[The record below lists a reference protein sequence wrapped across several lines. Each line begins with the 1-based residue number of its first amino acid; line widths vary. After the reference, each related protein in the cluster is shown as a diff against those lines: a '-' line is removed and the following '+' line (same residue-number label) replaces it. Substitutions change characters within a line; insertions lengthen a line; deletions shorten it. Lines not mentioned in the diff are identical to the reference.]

1 MIDAALLQLPEGA
14 HDVTVVREID
24 ALSYIDPDDPA
35 MPSYRV
41 IANNRQPV
49 ALRDMMI
56 LPVRTG
62 YIGADRL
69 KPDPALIPPTGEQAV
84 TDVDETTV
92 YLPVRDGHVSA
103 QVYRPQAAVPDAVL
117 PVILYAH
124 GGGFTVGSD
133 FDTAYITRRLARDNT
148 AVVVSTNYRMAPEH
162 PYPTPLDD
170 VADVYAWL
178 VREAGRVGGD
188 PARVVVAGD
197 SAGSNFAAALPLYA
211 GAHDLPAPAAVIML
225 GAFADFTQERWPS
238 FQAQAPRGIVYDSA
252 FFAFIRS
259 AYLPTTA
266 WTDPLASPIY
276 GDLHGYPPLF
286 LATGTHDPIIDS
298 ARAFASL
305 VADAGSP
312 VDGYWPEGMP
322 HGFYFF
328 PGVHPEGDV
337 AFERCAAF
345 LAAHL

>member
-1 MIDAALLQLPEGA
+1 
-14 HDVTVVREID
+14 
-24 ALSYIDPDDPA
+24 

-62 YIGADRL
+62 YIGADRIR
-69 KPDPALIPPTGEQAV
+69 KPDPALIPPSAEEAV
-84 TDVDETTV
+84 PDVEETTV
-92 YLPVRDGHVSA
+92 YLPVRNGYVSA
-103 QVYRPQAAVPDAVL
+103 QVYRPHAVDQDAAL

-133 FDTAYITRRLARDNT
+133 FDTAYITRRLARDNSV
-148 AVVVSTNYRMAPEH
+148 VVVSTNYRMAPEY
-162 PYPTPLDD
+162 PFPTPLND

-188 PARVVVAGD
+188 PSRVAVAGD
-197 SAGSNFAAALPLYA
+197 SAGSNFAAALPLYTRS
-211 GAHDLPAPAAVIML
+211 HDLPAPAAVIML

-238 FQAQAPRGIVYDSA
+238 FQEQAPRGIVYDSP

-259 AYLPTTA
+259 AYLPTTP
-266 WTDPLASPIY
+266 WTEPLASPIY
-276 GDLHGYPPLF
+276 GDLAGYPPLF
-286 LATGTHDPIIDS
+286 LATGTHDPMIDS
-298 ARAFASL
+298 AREFASL
-305 VADAGSP
+305 VEKAGSP
-312 VDGYWPEGMP
+312 TDGYWPAGMP

-328 PGVHPEGDV
+328 PDVHPEGDV
-337 AFERCAAF
+337 AFERCREF
-345 LAAHL
+345 LAKHLSH